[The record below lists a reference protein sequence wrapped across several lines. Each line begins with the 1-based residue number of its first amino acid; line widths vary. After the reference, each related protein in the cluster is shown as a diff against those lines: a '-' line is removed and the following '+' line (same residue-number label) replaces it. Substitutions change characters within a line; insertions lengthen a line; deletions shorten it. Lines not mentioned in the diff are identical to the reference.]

1 MALKLWSATKSYLL
15 WTYLYWLQ
23 TIFLYDILFHLI
35 YIINVILSNFYL
47 ENQNNFSAVHN
58 NNNRNH
64 YDNHNHTQAPA
75 CQRQRELQPDLWRG
89 QEPQPGLRPRVLSNS
104 SRSFSICALKCHV
117 DWNQKNLY
125 IQIQTLFVNLKWRT
139 QCLISV
145 RGLFPQYFFL
155 YI

>member
-1 MALKLWSATKSYLL
+1 MNLFVLATDNISLWHMLTLRLL
-15 WTYLYWLQ
+15 
-23 TIFLYDILFHLI
+23 
-35 YIINVILSNFYL
+35 YIITNILSTYL
-47 ENQNNFSAVHN
+47 ENYDNFSAVHDD
-58 NNNRNH
+58 H
-64 YDNHNHTQAPA
+64 NHNHYNHHNNTQAPA
-75 CQRQRELQPDLWRG
+75 CQRQRELQPDLWWG